1 MYTSNQASLVILG
14 IKCCYF
20 NLCIVIIVIF
30 CSESVVG
37 DAVLVKKKIKKF
49 LHCSP
54 ILYKCRKLSSD
65 LRWKSIVLVSVGH
78 KFEHFQALTYIV

>member
-37 DAVLVKKKIKKF
+37 DAVLVKKNNKLKKS
-49 LHCSP
+49 C
-54 ILYKCRKLSSD
+54 
-65 LRWKSIVLVSVGH
+65 IVVQYSTNVENYLQISGGR
-78 KFEHFQALTYIV
+78 ALCW

>member
-14 IKCCYF
+14 LKCCYF

-37 DAVLVKKKIKKF
+37 DAVLVKKNLKN
-49 LHCSP
+49 L
-54 ILYKCRKLSSD
+54 
-65 LRWKSIVLVSVGH
+65 
-78 KFEHFQALTYIV
+78 AL